1 MSQKNNY
8 ECMFILMPTLS
19 KDETD
24 KLIERFQ
31 NVLATQ
37 NGEVVKVERLGKR
50 KLAYEIKA
58 QQEGFYVLFQFKAPG
73 AAVLEYERQ
82 LRLTD
87 SVLKYQTLIVQ
98 PLRQLKVKV
107 KKVKPVAEAAV
118 AAPVLA

>member
-8 ECMFILMPTLS
+8 ESMFILLPTLS

-31 NVLATQ
+31 NVIATQ
-37 NGEVVKVERLGKR
+37 TGEVTKVERLGKR

-73 AAVLEYERQ
+73 AAVHEFERQ
-82 LRLTD
+82 MRLTD
-87 SVLKYQTLIVQ
+87 SVLKHQTLIVE
-98 PLRQLKVKV
+98 PLRQLKVKA
-107 KKVKPVAEAAV
+107 KKLKPLPEAV
-118 AAPVLA
+118 EAPALA

>member
-8 ECMFILMPTLS
+8 ESMFILLPTLS

-31 NVLATQ
+31 NVIATQ
-37 NGEVVKVERLGKR
+37 TGEVTKVERLGKR

-73 AAVLEYERQ
+73 VAVFEFERQ
-82 LRLTD
+82 MRLTD
-87 SVLKYQTLIVQ
+87 SVLKHQTLIVE
-98 PLRQLKVKV
+98 PLRQLKVKA
-107 KKVKPVAEAAV
+107 KKVKPLAEAV
-118 AAPVLA
+118 ASPALA

>member
-8 ECMFILMPTLS
+8 ESMFILLPTLS

-31 NVLATQ
+31 NVIATQ
-37 NGEVVKVERLGKR
+37 TGEVTKVERLGKR

-73 AAVLEYERQ
+73 AAVHEFERQ
-82 LRLTD
+82 MRLTD
-87 SVLKYQTLIVQ
+87 SVLKHQTLIVE
-98 PLRQLKVKV
+98 PLRQLKVKA
-107 KKVKPVAEAAV
+107 KKVKPLAEAV
-118 AAPVLA
+118 ASPALA